1 MSKHA
6 LFLAHQII
14 NSNSLTNF
22 TYVFGLL
29 YIIQITHVKTKKHPL
44 RAKSLAEVDQSERQR
59 ATIEI

>member
-14 NSNSLTNF
+14 NSLTNF

-44 RAKSLAEVDQSERQR
+44 RAKSLAEVDRSERQR

>member
-14 NSNSLTNF
+14 NSLTNF

-29 YIIQITHVKTKKHPL
+29 YIIQITHVKTKKT
-44 RAKSLAEVDQSERQR
+44 SLARK
-59 ATIEI
+59 IPC